1 MAIIEVNNL
10 VKEYR
15 LGQIKGLAQGAANA
29 LRRISGRPVESRQS
43 FRALDGVDFSVER
56 GEVVGIIG
64 TNGAGKSTLLK
75 VLASISRPTKGS
87 VKVRGSV
94 APLIEVGAGLVGDLT
109 GRENIF
115 LNGSI
120 LGLSR
125 ATIKRKFDD
134 IVAFSEL
141 EKFIDTP
148 IKRYSSG
155 MAVRLGFSIATS
167 VETDILIVDEV
178 LAVGDLA
185 FQRKCFDRM
194 EELIKKQGRTVLL
207 VSHNIR
213 QVQRMCSRAILLD
226 RGTVKL
232 DGEPTEVCNLFYK
245 RNNEKV
251 FSYQSSGKGKVVKIR
266 SSEEIELEGLDVLDE
281 RGQSLDEIA
290 PGGQLRV
297 RVRFKVNRYLKSPE
311 FVIGTHTTDFVYLN
325 SSTTAVFEDRPD
337 FREGVHELEYVI
349 PSFPFVP
356 GAYCIRFVVFDHNR
370 RNIFEGETLKIF
382 MVASD
387 GAEVNEPGLR
397 MLKLPAEWKLAG
409 KNYSDTFG
417 AQAREAS
424 RGPARVL

>member
-1 MAIIEVNNL
+1 MAIIEINNL

-15 LGQIKGLAQGAANA
+15 LGQIKGLKQSAVNA
-29 LRRISGRPVESRQS
+29 VKRAVGRPVDKRQS
-43 FRALDGVDFSVER
+43 FKALDGIDFQVER

-75 VLASISRPTKGS
+75 ILASISTPTKGS
-87 VKVRGSV
+87 VKVGGTV

-125 ATIKRKFDD
+125 QTIKKKFDE

-141 EKFIDTP
+141 ENFIDTP

-167 VETDILIVDEV
+167 IDTDILIVDEV

-194 EELIKKQGRTVLL
+194 EELIKRQGKTVLL

-226 RGTVKL
+226 RGKVKV
-232 DGEPTEVCNLFYK
+232 DGDPTEVCNLFYK
-245 RNNEKV
+245 NNNEKV
-251 FSYQSSGKGKVVKIR
+251 YSYQNASQGKVVNIR
-266 SSEEIELEGLDVLDE
+266 TSEELELHSLDILDE
-281 RGQSLDEIA
+281 QGQPLNEIE
-290 PGGQLRV
+290 PGGRLRV
-297 RVRFKVNRYLKSPE
+297 RVRFKVNKHLKRPE

-325 SSTTAVFEDRPD
+325 SSTTAVFKDRPD
-337 FREGVHELEYVI
+337 YPEGMHELEYVI
-349 PSFPFVP
+349 PFFPFVP
-356 GAYCIRFVVFDHNR
+356 GAYCIRFVVFDQNR
-370 RNIFEGETLKIF
+370 RNVFEGETLKIF
-382 MVASD
+382 MVSAD
-387 GAEVNEPGLR
+387 AGQVNEPGLR
-397 MLKLPAEWKLAG
+397 MLKLPAEWKLG
-409 KNYSDTFG
+409 GQKYCDSFSSQ
-417 AQAREAS
+417 AQNF
-424 RGPARVL
+424 